1 MTSRQLEMLSIGTFC
16 AVMLFSLVGYRAYQS
31 IEPQPRPITAAEVC
45 R

>member
-1 MTSRQLEMLSIGTFC
+1 MNLRQLELLSLGTFC
-16 AVMLFSLVGYRAYQS
+16 AVMLCALVSYRAFQS